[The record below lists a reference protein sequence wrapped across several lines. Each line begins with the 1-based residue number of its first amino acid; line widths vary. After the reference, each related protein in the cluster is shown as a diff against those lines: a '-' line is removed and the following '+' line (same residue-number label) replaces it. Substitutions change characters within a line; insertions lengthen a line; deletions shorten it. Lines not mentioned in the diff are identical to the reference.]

1 MRTRYL
7 ATTFALSVGLL
18 LGACTANDGAQGP
31 PGVDGAI
38 GDKGPTG
45 NTGQAGATGAT
56 GDKGTVGDDG
66 VKGPV
71 GDDGPKGQ
79 TGDTGQPGT
88 DGICAGTEPLVI
100 TGTTGLPD
108 YILTGTTSPEFTIDV
123 ETASGTA
130 VTAGLD
136 FTWLSA
142 GPDLMAGTA
151 DNAFTVPNDE
161 EGSWRY
167 DVWVTDGCHVA
178 SGSFAISVETFAAHV
193 AAVDVS
199 QTAGEVTFVLTGTT
213 DPLFE
218 LTFLDATV
226 HQTAPT
232 ATMQLD
238 LLDASD
244 AVLVAM
250 PEMTLEH
257 RGWYTLVVYDDAAGD
272 TQVAVIEDQLG
283 GLADADNSFGLKAFN
298 AAADLG
304 SFDLVDSVDGDAV
317 LFTDPPL
324 GALAT
329 ELDEQP
335 LGTQRIGVDKLGD
348 GSVEFGYR
356 FVADGSGTV
365 LPGEIATVFVVTYQ
379 DGGSNQ
385 PLLLVRTASMGV
397 GATYAAIFAVDPL
410 SQAFDVVAG
419 EGSLAP
425 TNPVALDLPIA
436 SGSLEYT
443 RTATVAGCAAVVSVV
458 VGVDIPHTYR
468 NDLEIE
474 LTAPDGESVFL
485 NYDELVSGADFIGAF
500 IDGASGPGLYNP
512 DEPLSGLA
520 GVNGNGT
527 WTFRVLD
534 TYGSLDNGV
543 LNGWSVNLMCDNT

>member
-7 ATTFALSVGLL
+7 ATTFALGVGLL
-18 LGACTANDGAQGP
+18 LGACTANDGPQGP
-31 PGVDGAI
+31 PGVDGAV

-45 NTGQAGATGAT
+45 NTGQTGAT
-56 GDKGTVGDDG
+56 GDDGDKGAVGDAGD
-66 VKGPV
+66 KGPV
-71 GDDGPKGQ
+71 GDAGPKGE
-79 TGDTGQPGT
+79 TGDTGQVGT
-88 DGICAGTEPLVI
+88 DAICAGTEPLVI

-108 YILTGTTSPEFTIDV
+108 FILTGTTSPEFTIDV

-136 FTWLSA
+136 FTWLSV

-178 SGSFAISVETFAAHV
+178 EGTFAVSVEGFTAHV

-199 QTAGEVTFVLTGTT
+199 QGAGDVAFAPMGTT
-213 DPLFE
+213 DHLFE

-226 HQTAPT
+226 HVAINEGTI
-232 ATMQLD
+232 QLD
-238 LLDASD
+238 LLDATD
-244 AVLVAM
+244 AVLVTM

-272 TQVAVIEDQLG
+272 TQVAVIEDQLD
-283 GLADADNSFGLKAFN
+283 GLADADNSIGLKAFN
-298 AAADLG
+298 AASDLG
-304 SFDLVDSVDGDAV
+304 TYDLVDSLDDAT
-317 LFTDPPL
+317 LFSDPPL
-324 GALAT
+324 GALAS

-335 LGTQRIGVDKLGD
+335 LGVQKIGVDKLGD
-348 GSVEFGYR
+348 GSVELGYR
-356 FVADGSGTV
+356 FIAGENGTA
-365 LPGEIATVFVVTYQ
+365 LPGEIATLFVVTYQ

-385 PLLLVRTASMGV
+385 PLLLVRTAAAGT

-410 SQAFDVVAG
+410 SQAFDAVAG
-419 EGSLAP
+419 EGTLAP
-425 TNPVALDLPIA
+425 TNPVALGLPIA

-443 RTATVAGCAAVVSVV
+443 RTVTVSGCATVESVI

-468 NDLEIE
+468 NDLDIE
-474 LTAPDGESVFL
+474 LTAPDGAVVVL
-485 NYDELVSGADFIGAF
+485 NSSELVSGADFIGAF
-500 IDGASGPGLYNP
+500 VDGGSGPGLYDP
-512 DEPLSGLA
+512 DEALSGFA

-527 WTFRVLD
+527 WTFHVLD
-534 TYGSLDNGV
+534 TWGSLDNGT
-543 LNGWSVNLMCDNT
+543 LDGWSVNLMCGSL